1 MAKSVDEFNKK
12 RLRSSNITVV
22 ISIALVLFL
31 LGLMGLILINAQ
43 KYSDYIKEQ
52 LVVNAYF
59 DENYDA
65 KDSVKIA
72 KMEAEVFKEIQTLA
86 PVKKATYITREMA
99 SKEAKK
105 SMGIDTDALF
115 EENIFPSSIEIA
127 LKPEYVDPA
136 KIDGAIKIIKA
147 VPGITEV
154 KNDSTLM
161 VDVYNNLSRIL
172 KWILGFSILFLILAV
187 VLINNSIRLKIFS
200 KRFIIKTMQLVGA
213 KRRFILKPFIIEA
226 VILGAIGSVI
236 GLLALF
242 GVWYYFT
249 SQIGSAFVQDNN
261 QYFWLVLLVLGVGI
275 FITVLSTVVA
285 TWRFLKSN
293 VDDLYYS

>member
-59 DENYDA
+59 DENYNV
-65 KDSVKIA
+65 KDSAKIV

-86 PVKKATYITREMA
+86 PVKKATYISREMA
-99 SKEAKK
+99 ATEAKK

-115 EENIFPSSIEIA
+115 EENIFPSSIEVA

-136 KIDGAIKIIKA
+136 RIDQAIKVIKA
-147 VPGITEV
+147 VPGIIDV

-226 VILGAIGSVI
+226 IVLGAIGSAI

-249 SQIGSAFVQDNN
+249 SQIGSAFVQDTN
-261 QYFWLVLLVLGVGI
+261 QYFWLVILVLGVGI
-275 FITVLSTVVA
+275 FITVLSTVIA
-285 TWRFLKSN
+285 TWRFLRSN